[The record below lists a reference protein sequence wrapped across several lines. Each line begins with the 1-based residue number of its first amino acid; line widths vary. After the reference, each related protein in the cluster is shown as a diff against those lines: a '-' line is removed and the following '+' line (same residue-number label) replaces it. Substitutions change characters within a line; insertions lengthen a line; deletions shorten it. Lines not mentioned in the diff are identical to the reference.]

1 MNLEI
6 TYSLSCFDTPSLA
19 FQVVRR
25 TTGKCHETMTRQFW
39 YVRDFIGQRAQVKLV
54 DFSSRGWGHINFDDL
69 EGDITCSNLENTG
82 IYLA

>member
-1 MNLEI
+1 
-6 TYSLSCFDTPSLA
+6 
-19 FQVVRR
+19 
-25 TTGKCHETMTRQFW
+25 MTRQFW

-82 IYLA
+82 IYLLQFSRKLFWYKSILELAGEVNCLDQLS

>member
-1 MNLEI
+1 MRLHI
-6 TYSLSCFDTPSLA
+6 LSVVLILLRSLFRLCEEQPVSA
-19 FQVVRR
+19 M
-25 TTGKCHETMTRQFW
+25 KTMTRQFW

>member
-1 MNLEI
+1 
-6 TYSLSCFDTPSLA
+6 
-19 FQVVRR
+19 
-25 TTGKCHETMTRQFW
+25 MTRQFW

-54 DFSSRGWGHINFDDL
+54 DFSSHGWGHINFDDL

>member
-1 MNLEI
+1 
-6 TYSLSCFDTPSLA
+6 
-19 FQVVRR
+19 
-25 TTGKCHETMTRQFW
+25 MTRQFW